1 MKKAELEE
9 LMEKVRD
16 IQTEL
21 CDLKLYMRAKRNN
34 FVARIR
40 SHIIGAPPY
49 TEVKKELEWLDDEN
63 FCIKSFNV
71 SEYGL
76 DTNNEIYQND
86 KGELFI
92 KTLCWINND
101 IRYYKVNKYEKKLE
115 RVYFEGKKSTLG
127 KKVWG

>member
-9 LMEKVRD
+9 LMERVRD
-16 IQTEL
+16 TQNEL

-40 SHIIGAPPY
+40 SHIIGKPPF
-49 TEVKKELEWLDDEN
+49 TEVKKELEWLDDDL
-63 FCIKSFNV
+63 FCIQSFDV

-76 DTNNEIYQND
+76 NDVFTEIYKND
-86 KGELFI
+86 KDEMFI
-92 KTLCWINND
+92 KTLHWND
-101 IRYYKVNKYEKKLE
+101 YSYYKVNLNEQKLE

>member
-1 MKKAELEE
+1 MKKTELELFMERVKQMDRE
-9 LMEKVRD
+9 LA
-16 IQTEL
+16 
-21 CDLKLYMRAKRNN
+21 DLKEYMRAKRNN

-40 SHIIGAPPY
+40 SHIISTPPF
-49 TEVKKELEWLDDEN
+49 TEVKQELEWLDDEN
-63 FCIKSFNV
+63 FCIKSFDV
-71 SEYGL
+71 RRYGL

-92 KTLCWINND
+92 KALCWNNND

-115 RVYFEGKKSTLG
+115 RVYFEGKKATLG